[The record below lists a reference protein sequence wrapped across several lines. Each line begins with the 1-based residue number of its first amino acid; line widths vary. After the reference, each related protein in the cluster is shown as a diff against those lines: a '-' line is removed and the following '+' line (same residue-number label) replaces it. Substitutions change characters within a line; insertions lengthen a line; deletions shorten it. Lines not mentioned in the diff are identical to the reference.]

1 MRPGF
6 TVVAEALY
14 TSGRLGGGIS
24 TGSNEQRRRFQK
36 YRQNRSSHKPAI
48 TAVMVD
54 GVIVYGIGRSFP
66 VDLKSY

>member
-14 TSGRLGGGIS
+14 TSGRLGGIS
-24 TGSNEQRRRFQK
+24 TGSNERQRRRFQK